1 MIAEV
6 VDLSGKWTGL
16 TILLVVVVSVVHL
29 LSRDPRKLRHGILE
43 GMCLPR
49 FLSALESANFPVI
62 DRTSHVF
69 VCVRVLAVIAHE
81 QVPYSL
87 LRSFT
92 ACSLC
97 IVLRY
102 AEQPLAML
110 KMPWTLSSHG
120 S

>member
-6 VDLSGKWTGL
+6 VCLSGKWIGL
-16 TILLVVVVSVVHL
+16 TALLVVVLSVVHL

-49 FLSALESANFPVI
+49 FLSALDSADLLTI

-69 VCVRVLAVIAHE
+69 VWVRVLAVIAHGK
-81 QVPYSL
+81 VPYSL
-87 LRSFT
+87 LRSFI